1 MPRNDALAKEGNGR
15 GRLDA
20 IAAAASGHVPNA
32 FAGASFVLEERD
44 AFAAYAPK
52 SFAPAAAALV
62 PYLSRPPPLSL
73 AYNSF
78 EFADSRQ
85 SFARRS
91 KKRKQGGGARNLLV
105 NGPRTSPLLDEADC
119 IKDTIVP
126 CSELNRIGA
135 QTIRGCTLVAKA
147 IFRRDSEL
155 ALTSSGDDVYSG
167 RRGELNP
174 RAAQIL

>member
-1 MPRNDALAKEGNGR
+1 MHSRR
-15 GRLDA
+15 GGAGALDA
-20 IAAAASGHVPNA
+20 IAAAGGTAAAGHVPNA

-62 PYLSRPPPLSL
+62 PYLFHPPPLSL

-91 KKRKQGGGARNLLV
+91 KKRNKEAARETCL
-105 NGPRTSPLLDEADC
+105 
-119 IKDTIVP
+119 
-126 CSELNRIGA
+126 
-135 QTIRGCTLVAKA
+135 
-147 IFRRDSEL
+147 
-155 ALTSSGDDVYSG
+155 
-167 RRGELNP
+167 
-174 RAAQIL
+174 